1 MKKTITA
8 LLALAAVAACN
19 KTEVVDMKAPQAIS
33 FDAPFIENV
42 TKAIDPSYTATTLTS
57 FNVYGTMTNSNNQT
71 ANIFNRVAVTKGA
84 TTNAVTN
91 DGTYG
96 QWGYASENTQY
107 WVAGNTYAFAAVA
120 GDTAS
125 DNTDGVTVN
134 VTDDTK
140 MPSTITYDAS
150 SQTDLLY
157 AVDNHGKHGEADA
170 TNTNI
175 AFTFNHLLAKAKFT
189 FTNGYPAGYTVKV
202 SDVTI
207 TNVVD
212 GGTYTVNPAA
222 GVSDWAAS
230 TKTEQLTFG
239 NVVATAAQPTTELP
253 DGPAASAIET
263 TNANGY
269 SANFERLLVPADYT
283 TTNLVI
289 TFTAEVTSPQ
299 GIVVKT
305 TKYTSNASVKLEAGN
320 SYNFK
325 AEIKET
331 LVPITF
337 SIETITGWDEE
348 NNDVTVQ

>member
-1 MKKTITA
+1 
-8 LLALAAVAACN
+8 
-19 KTEVVDMKAPQAIS
+19 MKAPQAIS

-57 FNVYGTMTNSNNQT
+57 FNVYGTMENTDGDK
-71 ANIFNRVAVTKGA
+71 ANIFNRVTVTKNA
-84 TTNAVTN
+84 TTNQGAN
-91 DGTYG
+91 HATYG

-134 VTDDTK
+134 VKTDTK
-140 MPSTITYDAS
+140 MPSTITYVAS
-150 SQTDLLY
+150 FQTDLLY
-157 AVDNHGKHGEADA
+157 AVDNHGKHGEGNA

-175 AFTFNHLLAKAKFT
+175 AFTFNHLLAKVKFT

-202 SDVTI
+202 SDVII

-212 GGTYTVNPAA
+212 GGTYTVSSKSWNANTA
-222 GVSDWAAS
+222 
-230 TKTEQLTFG
+230 TESLEFG
-239 NVVATAAQPTTELP
+239 NVVETATE
-253 DGPAASAIET
+253 DGTAASAIAT
-263 TNANGY
+263 TNTAGY

-283 TTNLVI
+283 TTKLAI

-305 TKYTSNASVKLEAGN
+305 TAYTSNASVKLEAGN

-331 LVPITF
+331 LDPITF

-348 NNDVTVQ
+348 NSDVTVQ

>member
-8 LLALAAVAACN
+8 VLALAAVAACN

-42 TKAIDPSYTATTLTS
+42 TKAIDPSYTAATLTS
-57 FNVYGTMTNSNNQT
+57 FNVYGTMKNTAGAT
-71 ANIFNRVAVTKGA
+71 ANIFNRVAVTKNA
-84 TTNAVTN
+84 TTNQGTN
-91 DGTYG
+91 HATYG
-96 QWGYASENTQY
+96 QWGYADENTQY

-120 GDTAS
+120 GDTDATEAS
-125 DNTDGVTVN
+125 TDGVVVN
-134 VTDDTK
+134 VDENN

-157 AVDNHGKHGEADA
+157 AVDNHGKHGEANA

-175 AFTFNHLLAKAKFT
+175 AFTFNHLLAKVKFT

-212 GGTYTVNPAA
+212 GGKYTVSSNTWTANT
-222 GVSDWAAS
+222 G
-230 TKTEQLTFG
+230 TENLEFG
-239 NVVATAAQPTTELP
+239 NVVETATE
-253 DGPAASAIET
+253 DGAAASAIAT
-263 TNANGY
+263 TNTAGY

-283 TTNLVI
+283 TTKLAI

-305 TKYTSNASVKLEAGN
+305 TAYTSNASVKLEAGN

-325 AEIKET
+325 AEIEET
-331 LVPITF
+331 LNQITF
-337 SIETITGWDEE
+337 SIETISVWDEE
-348 NNDVTVQ
+348 NNDVSVQ